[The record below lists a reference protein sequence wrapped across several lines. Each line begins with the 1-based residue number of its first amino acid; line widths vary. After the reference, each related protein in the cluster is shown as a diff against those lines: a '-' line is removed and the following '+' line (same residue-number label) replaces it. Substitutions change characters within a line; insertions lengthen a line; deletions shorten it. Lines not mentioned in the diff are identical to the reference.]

1 MTICAKCQRPIADGD
16 GSVQY
21 REVVG
26 LQEWTVWTYHAAC
39 APPNEA
45 GSGTLG
51 SRASRRTRAN
61 VVPRRVNRRDPM
73 RRRDDSRPQ
82 ALLSR

>member
-1 MTICAKCQRPIADGD
+1 MTICAKCQRPNADGN

-51 SRASRRTRAN
+51 SKGFEAD
-61 VVPRRVNRRDPM
+61 PRERGPAQGQPP
-73 RRRDDSRPQ
+73 RPDETEG
-82 ALLSR
+82 